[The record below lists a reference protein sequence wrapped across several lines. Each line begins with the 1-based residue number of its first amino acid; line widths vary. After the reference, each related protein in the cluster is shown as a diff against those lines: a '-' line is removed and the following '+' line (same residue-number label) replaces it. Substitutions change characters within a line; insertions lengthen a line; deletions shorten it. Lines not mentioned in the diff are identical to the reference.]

1 MAKFA
6 ECSSRD
12 FFTFGKVLVPHLLS
26 SLSDKQALVRCDVS
40 NAMHKLE
47 VALGPEFLLTHLV
60 VLLQNLDSRNA
71 QSLEMKQEV
80 LGWLVQNSG
89 VLLKFP
95 NLKSLVPM
103 LLELLVDKNKDIRLM
118 ADQLSERIVVGVGP
132 AVFAEQIKYL
142 KSSIAGQIKPM
153 FEKYCLAYREK
164 NNNGQ
169 MTLGD
174 KTIKTNMNSQN
185 QENLLNEGM
194 NGQVQQTVKLQLL
207 NQIPAVF
214 SNENQTL
221 SNQNP
226 THANERVNEG
236 SIRANDNSM
245 RVNEGLPRNIENPM
259 RVLQNVPP
267 MLNIQEVQMRF
278 DQQFNGSLSPFARG
292 QPQPKFNAEPSF
304 NTFKIPDSPAN
315 FYCSNPNPTLKL
327 DPTAISQQSFH
338 SNNNDPDPDYIRRN
352 NRNSFANI
360 AFEGLGNCSMMH
372 ESPSPNVSKRLILQ
386 NNLEVLGWSSL
397 PGKID
402 ALFNICN
409 FLSEDSVEYRRVIEE
424 EATNIAKTLNS
435 LFKPDVPLESSGSY
449 SPDEFMNYLVKISLK
464 IFRNK
469 FLLENVNYEVLVELV
484 ENILKRLLME
494 GTNKPENSAL
504 KTNETVLGSDSPM
517 KNLNSLMLKILE
529 TCNPNTMF
537 QLLFDLLIKH
547 RKICGFSKFIG
558 LIIKCILKLTK
569 ILDALLP
576 NLDLSKLFLKFH
588 LYVCECFN
596 ENLKNNDD
604 LGLKMVKTIINE
616 LITIKGPSIMDYYH
630 IISTHEKPD
639 KYIFRQY

>member
-1 MAKFA
+1 
-6 ECSSRD
+6 
-12 FFTFGKVLVPHLLS
+12 
-26 SLSDKQALVRCDVS
+26 
-40 NAMHKLE
+40 
-47 VALGPEFLLTHLV
+47 
-60 VLLQNLDSRNA
+60 
-71 QSLEMKQEV
+71 
-80 LGWLVQNSG
+80 
-89 VLLKFP
+89 
-95 NLKSLVPM
+95 
-103 LLELLVDKNKDIRLM
+103 M

-142 KSSIAGQIKPM
+142 KSSVAGQIKPM
-153 FEKYCLAYREK
+153 FEKYCLAYKEK
-164 NNNGQ
+164 NNNSTQ
-169 MTLGD
+169 MIVGD
-174 KTIKTNMNSQN
+174 KNIKTNMNNQN
-185 QENLLNEGM
+185 QENLINEGI
-194 NGQVQQTVKLQLL
+194 NGQVQQTLKLPIL

-214 SNENQTL
+214 SNENQ
-221 SNQNP
+221 NAINV
-226 THANERVNEG
+226 NERVNEN
-236 SIRANDNSM
+236 SIRNNDNSM
-245 RVNEGLPRNIENPM
+245 RINESMPRNIENPM
-259 RVLQNVPP
+259 RTLQNLPP
-267 MLNIQEVQMRF
+267 TLNMQEIQMRF
-278 DQQFNGSLSPFARG
+278 DQQFNGSLSPFARE
-292 QPQPKFNAEPSF
+292 QPQPKFNNAEPSF
-304 NTFKIPDSPAN
+304 NNTFKMPDNQSN
-315 FYCSNPNPTLKL
+315 FYNSNPNPTLKL
-327 DPTAISQQSFH
+327 DPTAMSQQSFH
-338 SNNNDPDPDYIRRN
+338 SNNNDPDPEYIRRN

-424 EATNIAKTLNS
+424 EATNIARTLNS
-435 LFKPDVPLESSGSY
+435 LFKPDVNLESSGSY

-469 FLLENVNYEVLVELV
+469 FLLENVTYEVLVELV

-504 KTNETVLGSDSPM
+504 KTNETVLGNDSPM

-596 ENLKNNDD
+596 ENIKNNDD

-639 KYIFRQY
+639 KYIFR

>member
-1 MAKFA
+1 MGKFA
-6 ECSSRD
+6 ESSGRD

-47 VALGPEFLLTHLV
+47 LALGPEFLLTHLV
-60 VLLQNLDSRNA
+60 VLLQNPDSRNA
-71 QSLEMKQEV
+71 QSVEMKQEV

-95 NLKSLVPM
+95 SLKSLVPM

-142 KSSIAGQIKPM
+142 KSSVAGQIKPM
-153 FEKYCLAYREK
+153 FEKYCLAYKEK
-164 NNNGQ
+164 NNNSTQ
-169 MTLGD
+169 MIVGD
-174 KTIKTNMNSQN
+174 KNIKTNMNNQN
-185 QENLLNEGM
+185 QENLINEGI
-194 NGQVQQTVKLQLL
+194 NGQVQQTLKLPIL

-214 SNENQTL
+214 SNENQ
-221 SNQNP
+221 NAINV
-226 THANERVNEG
+226 NERVNEN
-236 SIRANDNSM
+236 SIRNNDNSM
-245 RVNEGLPRNIENPM
+245 RINESMPRNIENPM
-259 RVLQNVPP
+259 RTLQNLPP
-267 MLNIQEVQMRF
+267 TLNMQEIQMRF
-278 DQQFNGSLSPFARG
+278 DQQFNGSLSPFARE
-292 QPQPKFNAEPSF
+292 QPQPKFNNAEPSF
-304 NTFKIPDSPAN
+304 NNTFKMPDNQSN
-315 FYCSNPNPTLKL
+315 FYNSNPNPTLKL
-327 DPTAISQQSFH
+327 DPTAMSQQSFH
-338 SNNNDPDPDYIRRN
+338 SNNNDPDPEYIRRN

-424 EATNIAKTLNS
+424 EATNIARTLNS
-435 LFKPDVPLESSGSY
+435 LFKPDVNLESSGSY

-469 FLLENVNYEVLVELV
+469 FLLENVTYEVLVELV

-504 KTNETVLGSDSPM
+504 KTNETVLGNDSPM

-596 ENLKNNDD
+596 ENIKNNDD

-639 KYIFRQY
+639 KYIFR

>member
-1 MAKFA
+1 M
-6 ECSSRD
+6 
-12 FFTFGKVLVPHLLS
+12 
-26 SLSDKQALVRCDVS
+26 
-40 NAMHKLE
+40 
-47 VALGPEFLLTHLV
+47 GPEFLLTHLV
-60 VLLQNLDSRNA
+60 VLLQNPDSRNA
-71 QSLEMKQEV
+71 QSVEMKQEV

-142 KSSIAGQIKPM
+142 KSSVAGQIKPM

-164 NNNGQ
+164 TTNGTQ
-169 MTLGD
+169 MTGD
-174 KTIKTNMNSQN
+174 KNQKANINQN
-185 QENLLNEGM
+185 HENLINEGM
-194 NGQVQQTVKLQLL
+194 NGQVQQTVKLPLL
-207 NQIPAVF
+207 IQIPAVF

-221 SNQNP
+221 NNQNSIIVNERL
-226 THANERVNEG
+226 NERVND
-236 SIRANDNSM
+236 S
-245 RVNEGLPRNIENPM
+245 LPRNIENTM
-259 RVLQNVPP
+259 RAIQNAPP
-267 MLNIQEVQMRF
+267 MLNIQEIQMRF

-292 QPQPKFNAEPSF
+292 QPQSKEPHFNSF
-304 NTFKIPDSPAN
+304 NPCKIPDSPAN
-315 FYCSNPNPTLKL
+315 FYCSNPPLKL

-338 SNNNDPDPDYIRRN
+338 SNNNDPDQDYIRRN

-360 AFEGLGNCSMMH
+360 TFEGFGNSSMMH

-386 NNLEVLGWSSL
+386 NNLEVLSWSSL

-409 FLSEDSVEYRRVIEE
+409 FLSEDSAEYRRVIEE
-424 EATNIAKTLNS
+424 EATNIAKTLNC
-435 LFKPDVPLESSGSY
+435 LFKPDVSLESAGSY
-449 SPDEFMNYLVKISLK
+449 SPDEFLNYLVKISLK

-469 FLLENVNYEVLVELV
+469 FLLENVTYEVLVELV
-484 ENILKRLLME
+484 ESILQRLLME

-504 KTNETVLGSDSPM
+504 KPSESVLGNDSPM

-537 QLLFDLLIKH
+537 QILFDLLIKH

-616 LITIKGPSIMDYYH
+616 LISIKGASILDYYH

-639 KYIFRQY
+639 KYIFRQNSIFLKKDSNLIIF

>member
-1 MAKFA
+1 MGKFA
-6 ECSSRD
+6 ESSGRD

-47 VALGPEFLLTHLV
+47 LALGPEFLLTHLV
-60 VLLQNLDSRNA
+60 VLLQNPDSRNA
-71 QSLEMKQEV
+71 QSVEMKQEV

-95 NLKSLVPM
+95 SLKSLVPM

-142 KSSIAGQIKPM
+142 KSSVAGQIKPM
-153 FEKYCLAYREK
+153 FEKYCLADKEK
-164 NNNGQ
+164 NNNSTQ
-169 MTLGD
+169 MSVGD
-174 KTIKTNMNSQN
+174 KNIKTNMNNQN
-185 QENLLNEGM
+185 QENLMNEGI
-194 NGQVQQTVKLQLL
+194 NGQVQQTLKLPIL

-214 SNENQTL
+214 SNENQ
-221 SNQNP
+221 NAINV
-226 THANERVNEG
+226 NERVNEN
-236 SIRANDNSM
+236 SIRNNDNSM
-245 RVNEGLPRNIENPM
+245 RINESMPRNIENPM
-259 RVLQNVPP
+259 RTLQNLPP
-267 MLNIQEVQMRF
+267 TLNMQEIQMRF
-278 DQQFNGSLSPFARG
+278 DQQFNGSLSPFARE
-292 QPQPKFNAEPSF
+292 QPQPKFNNAEPSF
-304 NTFKIPDSPAN
+304 NNTFKMPDNQSN
-315 FYCSNPNPTLKL
+315 FYNSNPNPTLKL
-327 DPTAISQQSFH
+327 DPTAMSQQSFH
-338 SNNNDPDPDYIRRN
+338 SNNNDPDPEYIRRN

-424 EATNIAKTLNS
+424 EATNIARTLNS
-435 LFKPDVPLESSGSY
+435 LFKPDVNLESSGSY

-469 FLLENVNYEVLVELV
+469 FLLENVTYEVLVELV

-504 KTNETVLGSDSPM
+504 KTNETVLGNDSPM

-596 ENLKNNDD
+596 ENIKNNDD

-639 KYIFRQY
+639 KYIFR